1 VSFEIIVK
9 AVYNDHLPTASL
21 HSGTL
26 PGDLQLPGSVTE
38 CKEIPIEDTT
48 VLSLT
53 PNAGLVI

>member
-1 VSFEIIVK
+1 VSFEITVK
-9 AVYNDHLPTASL
+9 PVYNDHLPTASL
-21 HSGTL
+21 HSGTV